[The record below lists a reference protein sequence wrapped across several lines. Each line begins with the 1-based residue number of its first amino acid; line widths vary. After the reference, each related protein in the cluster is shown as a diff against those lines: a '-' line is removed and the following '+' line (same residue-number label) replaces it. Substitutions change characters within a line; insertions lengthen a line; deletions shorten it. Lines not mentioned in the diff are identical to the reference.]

1 MVDSDDPSWEALREL
16 DAPAGVLPIPL
27 AVHVAPVGPHPL
39 PALDTE
45 TLRRALVVLLPAKDH
60 SSTTLGQIRADLEV
74 HFGLESGQL

>member
-27 AVHVAPVGPHPL
+27 AVHVAPVGPHSL
-39 PALDTE
+39 PALDIE
-45 TLRRALVVLLPAKDH
+45 TLRRAFVVLLPAKDH
-60 SSTTLGQIRADLEV
+60 SSTTLGQICADLEV